1 MAQLYR
7 LQGQIELKCE
17 ADKFFDVWAHK
28 IYLVQKICP
37 DKVQKTVLNKG
48 EWHKPGAE
56 LTGYYVIND
65 VGESASIKTRVD
77 EIDEKNRCV
86 VHSYHEGYI
95 MEKLYRSFTSKMQVT
110 PKGKGCVIT
119 WSYEYEKMI
128 EDAPDANLYLH
139 FNFAMA
145 TDVDAYL
152 CKA

>member
-56 LTGYYVIND
+56 LTGYYVISKFLSSTQSLFIVVRYIINNFFLLNL
-65 VGESASIKTRVD
+65 GIK
-77 EIDEKNRCV
+77 
-86 VHSYHEGYI
+86 
-95 MEKLYRSFTSKMQVT
+95 L
-110 PKGKGCVIT
+110 
-119 WSYEYEKMI
+119 
-128 EDAPDANLYLH
+128 
-139 FNFAMA
+139 
-145 TDVDAYL
+145 
-152 CKA
+152 